1 MDGVLKSSLMQV
13 SPGLMSAEA
22 SGIPVSSVG
31 EAETRQAFQDFVA
44 GTFYQQMLKSLRS
57 SQGEIQYLG
66 GGEAERMFRGQLDQH
81 IAEQLGREH
90 GAAFA
95 DPLYESF
102 RQHRQSQSVGAG
114 QQLDQFA

>member
-1 MDGVLKSSLMQV
+1 MDGMLKSSFMPV
-13 SPGLMSAEA
+13 SPGLMSSESKGLSV
-22 SGIPVSSVG
+22 SGGSDT
-31 EAETRQAFQDFVA
+31 ETRQAFQDFVA

-81 IAEQLGREH
+81 ISEQLARDH

-95 DPLYESF
+95 EPLYDSF
-102 RQHRQSQSVGAG
+102 RQHRQAQSVGAS